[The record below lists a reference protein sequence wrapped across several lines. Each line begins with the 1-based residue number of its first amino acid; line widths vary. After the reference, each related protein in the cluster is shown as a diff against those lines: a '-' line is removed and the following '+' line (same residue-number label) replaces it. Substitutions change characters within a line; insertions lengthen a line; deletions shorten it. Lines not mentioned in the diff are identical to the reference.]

1 MSDVKRGP
9 SLVLIMEI
17 AVMVLSAIL
26 DFLRKQGRKQG

>member
-17 AVMVLSAIL
+17 AVTVLSVVL
-26 DFLRKQGRKQG
+26 DYLRKQGGRQG

>member
-1 MSDVKRGP
+1 MADDRKGP
-9 SLVLIMEI
+9 PLVLIMEL